1 MKLTLLLIMFGMVSV
16 SWSQPKSFVKN
27 KSYTLKKFLE
37 ELETKFDVKY
47 SYADDLIA
55 PERITTPSENY
66 NLAEF
71 HHEIEA
77 QTNFQVIKISERYYA
92 LSPKETP
99 TTTNYLDEIVVSG
112 FLSKGIAKHEQV
124 VTISPD
130 KVEELPGVTDADIL
144 RSLQQLPGVKSPN
157 ETASG
162 LHVRGGTPDQNLIL
176 WDGIRM
182 YHPGHLFGMI
192 SAYNPNVKQT
202 VNYLN
207 KAADPKFGERIS
219 SVIEIKP
226 TNEIAPKFLAN
237 AGINSLD
244 ADLYIRAPLLI
255 KKFGIQFSAR
265 KSVTEWIQ
273 TPTFISLAKKV
284 FQNTNFTNFNEQQQL
299 GFYDCS
305 LKLNYK
311 VNNNNDLSI
320 TGIAIDNALDFTTSD
335 INTEFRNQK
344 MNIRNYGSSFNWNK
358 KYNSKLTHQLLLHY
372 SSFSLE
378 YERIQ
383 RQTQSVDAFEKQNRL
398 VDSGAEI
405 NFSYTLSGSLNVA
418 FGYQIVGNDISHSF
432 KSRSPGLIIELDQ
445 KQNFNVSN
453 ASYFNLKYENDGWNF
468 HGGMRYNNFVQLR
481 ENSFEPRIFMQK
493 SIKKKYFW
501 QLTYESKTQAA
512 SQVRES
518 VVNDLSLEN
527 YVWILA
533 DEKQYPLQKAQ
544 QFTAGFVFKAKP
556 ITIDIDFYYK
566 TLKGITSMTFGFLN
580 QTNASVNQGEGFTKG
595 VDLLLQKNAPSWRL
609 WLTYTYQDSQ
619 NRYTDLNMGKY
630 FPISSEITHAIS
642 LSYFKKW
649 GNYSISTGWFL
660 HSGRPFS
667 QIDESNEI
675 ATFNNLRLPAHH
687 RLNIS
692 GAYQLINQK
701 SWNGRIGFS
710 IYNAYNKRTTIS
722 REYERQYTGVGDIT
736 NSRYI
741 LRNYYSLGFTPNL
754 FARINF

>member
-1 MKLTLLLIMFGMVSV
+1 MKLTLLLLMFAIVSV

-27 KSYTLKKFLE
+27 KTYTLKEFLE

-47 SYADDLIA
+47 SFADKLI
-55 PERITTPSENY
+55 EREHITIPSENY

-77 QTNFQVIKISERYYA
+77 QTNLQVIKISERYYA
-92 LSPKETP
+92 ISSKEAPIMTSH
-99 TTTNYLDEIVVSG
+99 LDEIMVSG
-112 FLSKGIAKHEQV
+112 FLSKGITKHEQV

-207 KAADPKFGERIS
+207 KATDPKFGERIS

-226 TNEIAPKFLAN
+226 TNEIASKFLAN

-244 ADLYIRAPLLI
+244 ADLYVRAPLVM
-255 KKFGIQFSAR
+255 KKLGIQVSAR
-265 KSVTEWIQ
+265 KSITEWIQ

-311 VNNNNDLSI
+311 VNDNNDLSI

-335 INTEFRNQK
+335 LNADFRNQK

-358 KYNSKLTHQLLLHY
+358 KYNSRLTHQVLLHY
-372 SSFSLE
+372 SAFSLE

-383 RQTQSVDAFEKQNRL
+383 RQTHSVDAFEKQNRL
-398 VDSGAEI
+398 IDSGAEI
-405 NFSYTLSGSLNVA
+405 NFSYALSGSLNVA

-432 KSRSPGLIIELDQ
+432 KSRSPGLIIELD
-445 KQNFNVSN
+445 
-453 ASYFNLKYENDGWNF
+453 
-468 HGGMRYNNFVQLR
+468 
-481 ENSFEPRIFMQK
+481 
-493 SIKKKYFW
+493 
-501 QLTYESKTQAA
+501 
-512 SQVRES
+512 
-518 VVNDLSLEN
+518 
-527 YVWILA
+527 
-533 DEKQYPLQKAQ
+533 
-544 QFTAGFVFKAKP
+544 
-556 ITIDIDFYYK
+556 
-566 TLKGITSMTFGFLN
+566 
-580 QTNASVNQGEGFTKG
+580 
-595 VDLLLQKNAPSWRL
+595 
-609 WLTYTYQDSQ
+609 
-619 NRYTDLNMGKY
+619 
-630 FPISSEITHAIS
+630 
-642 LSYFKKW
+642 
-649 GNYSISTGWFL
+649 
-660 HSGRPFS
+660 
-667 QIDESNEI
+667 
-675 ATFNNLRLPAHH
+675 
-687 RLNIS
+687 
-692 GAYQLINQK
+692 
-701 SWNGRIGFS
+701 
-710 IYNAYNKRTTIS
+710 
-722 REYERQYTGVGDIT
+722 
-736 NSRYI
+736 
-741 LRNYYSLGFTPNL
+741 
-754 FARINF
+754 